1 MNITD
6 RSKEAN
12 RITIIG
18 SIENL
23 FLTIFK
29 LFAGVIGNS
38 SAMLADGIHSLSDFS
53 TDFIVILSF
62 IFSKKPEDK
71 DHNYGHGK
79 IETLSTAIISIILIY
94 VGLMLMK
101 TGSLKVYSILNGTNL
116 SPPKSIAVW
125 AAFLS
130 IVIKEIMYRQ
140 TLYVAKKID
149 SSILKANAWH
159 HRSDAFS
166 SFGTFI
172 GIGIAFLFGHKWIIF
187 DPIASIIVSLFVI
200 KVGLSI
206 LYTTVN
212 ELIEGALDEEETKKI
227 ENIISSCN
235 EIINYHDLKTRRI
248 GNSIAIE
255 FHILVNRNYS
265 FVKVHDITE
274 SIENNL
280 KKAFSNQHLYISI
293 HMEPSEK

>member
-1 MNITD
+1 MTTVN

-12 RITIIG
+12 KITIIG

-38 SAMLADGIHSLSDFS
+38 SAMLADAIHSLSDFS

-62 IFSKKPEDK
+62 LFSKKPEDE

-94 VGLMLMK
+94 VGIMLMK
-101 TGSLKVYSILNGTNL
+101 NGSLKVYSILNGAQI

-130 IVIKEIMYRQ
+130 IIIKEIMYRQ
-140 TLYVAKKID
+140 TLYVANKID
-149 SSILKANAWH
+149 SPILKANAWH

-166 SFGTFI
+166 SLGTFI
-172 GIGIAFLFGHKWIIF
+172 GIGVAFLFGHKWIIF
-187 DPIASIIVSLFVI
+187 DPIASIIVSLFII

-212 ELIEGALDEEETKKI
+212 ELIEGSLDEKEIKKI
-227 ENIISSCN
+227 EDIISNCN
-235 EIINYHDLKTRRI
+235 DIINFHDLKTRRI

-255 FHILVNRNYS
+255 FHILVDRNYS

-280 KKAFSNQHLYISI
+280 KKAFTNQHLYISI
-293 HMEPSEK
+293 HMEPTEE